1 MLLPLK
7 SYIDNLDFYLSNT
20 VIYFIFG
27 DVTFY
32 YINNDN
38 EVIKYTFNHQYMDGE
53 LMAYYIKYNL
63 TKPIYINNFI
73 KSGFNIP
80 QWQILEYY
88 QSNIIHYTKFIKT
101 IALTTY
107 DIITNKKSDIN
118 IGVVVSTRKDNLEKG
133 NFLQLVSIPILK
145 TDNQEKICL
154 KIYDTIQNSKKQKN
168 HPSSVINTIIN
179 TNLNIDYIFNSHRN
193 LSNFT
198 IDNKSFKKVHSNY
211 SLEYIQ
217 NVFYNS
223 KNKCK
228 YFIILDYDLN
238 IDKYFMSSIFNM
250 NIEEIKNVL
259 I

>member
-101 IALTTY
+101 IALKTY
-107 DIITNKKSDIN
+107 DIIINKKRDIN
-118 IGVVVSTRKDNLEKG
+118 IGIIVSTRKYNNLEKG
-133 NFLQLVSIPILK
+133 NFLNISTVHILE

-154 KIYDTIQNSKKQKN
+154 KLYESIQNSKKKQNQPFSIIK
-168 HPSSVINTIIN
+168 TIIN
-179 TNLNIDYIFNSHRN
+179 TNLNLDYIFNNHRS
-193 LSNFT
+193 LSNFN
-198 IDNKSFKKVHSNY
+198 IDNKKFKKVHSNY
-211 SLEYIQ
+211 SLEYVENI
-217 NVFYNS
+217 FYNP
-223 KNKCK
+223 KCK
-228 YFIILDYDLN
+228 DKYNIILDYDLDVNKYVISDISN
-238 IDKYFMSSIFNM
+238 IN
-250 NIEEIKNVL
+250 EIIIKS
-259 I
+259 